1 MSSQQCRE
9 IKKSVSHPTQIKE
22 ACIMT
27 IIIIHLPCSF
37 QLLASFFSSSIVI
50 GAFFGLADGA
60 KQPESMQKGR
70 RLSSSALLRN
80 SSRLLFSRSA
90 TTVRLSIS
98 LAYNCRKS
106 PSSRF
111 APRYSLHFDFKADFG
126 VTMKELITS
135 ITVHK
140 QALCLRQRKEAAVVE
155 VRSSPHRRARDQI
168 YCYPFKHASV

>member
-1 MSSQQCRE
+1 
-9 IKKSVSHPTQIKE
+9 
-22 ACIMT
+22 
-27 IIIIHLPCSF
+27 
-37 QLLASFFSSSIVI
+37 
-50 GAFFGLADGA
+50 
-60 KQPESMQKGR
+60 
-70 RLSSSALLRN
+70 
-80 SSRLLFSRSA
+80 LLFSRSA

-155 VRSSPHRRARDQI
+155 VRSSPTPVCQGSNLLLSFQARLCVRR
-168 YCYPFKHASV
+168 H